1 MALCTHLASG
11 TAENWVWAPTSFQGT
26 ECLSWWR
33 ASRSQWRRWPVGVDI
48 QWHSQ
53 VNVWWQQI
61 RHVIYLFISFK
72 YLTENNI
79 LSWFPP
85 SFNLTKKLQN
95 ALKQG
100 NKILQHAAN
109 ASDCVGF
116 FQREVCTRSAS
127 VSSGSS
133 AMGHSSLSPGCRVW
147 LSTSRR
153 DEPVRWPVEK
163 TTPLS
168 LQVNLSSVH

>member
-33 ASRSQWRRWPVGVDI
+33 ASRSQWGRWPVGVDI

-100 NKILQHAAN
+100 NKILQHGAN

-127 VSSGSS
+127 VSLDSS